1 VARRGTGGLLAVD
14 FFISGYRISGH
25 VSTYV
30 RSVADMLNDT
40 LRSYLELQDVYISR
54 ISRPADI
61 VAAYPHAEL
70 RKETLLFAIVPIR
83 ESLSKVTRSV
93 SYFGRQRFPVWLSL
107 PMFEIEGEMQATGM
121 PFDLEAFLA
130 ERSGQYVALTDA
142 VARPTGSPDTSF
154 SGEALLVNQ
163 RCIDLFCMG
172 KRPT

>member
-1 VARRGTGGLLAVD
+1 LARRRTSGLLAVD

-25 VSTYV
+25 VSTHI

-54 ISRPADI
+54 ISQPADI
-61 VAAYPHAEL
+61 IATYPHAEL

-83 ESLSKVTRSV
+83 ESLSKAARSV
-93 SYFGRQRFPVWLSL
+93 SYFGRQRLPVWLAL
-107 PMFEIEGEMQATGM
+107 PMFEIEGELQATGI

-130 ERSGQYVALTDA
+130 ERSGQYVAVTDG

-163 RCIDLFCMG
+163 RCIDLFCMS
-172 KRPT
+172 KPSE